1 MVCTVADMGWCCVRR
16 CYRHAVVYMPLLI
29 VLLLKGNAVTA
40 GACAVYAG
48 AACVVDVCGCCK

>member
-1 MVCTVADMGWCCVRR
+1 MGRCCVRR